1 VFLFSKMS
9 EDSEVKVE
17 GWTQADVLPTR
28 TDKATQDAADVYFNL
43 MKNKHRSLVYLLS
56 VFGVFDGS
64 VIPFALVV
72 CEALR

>member
-1 VFLFSKMS
+1 MS

-28 TDKATQDAADVYFNL
+28 TDKATHDAADASFNL
-43 MKNKHRSLVYLLS
+43 VKNKHRPLVDLLAI
-56 VFGVFDGS
+56 FGVFDGS